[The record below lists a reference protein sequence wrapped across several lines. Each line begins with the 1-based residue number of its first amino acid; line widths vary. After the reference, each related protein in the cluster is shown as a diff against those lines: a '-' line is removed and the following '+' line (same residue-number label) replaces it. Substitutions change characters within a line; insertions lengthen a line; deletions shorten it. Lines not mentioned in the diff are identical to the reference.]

1 MGRRAPAPHA
11 MKVKLSIAAGFA
23 ISALLLWLALRNV
36 PLDNLADAYARVSAW
51 YLLPAALVTV
61 TELLLRGAKW
71 RLLLLPASPGVR
83 VFDAFR
89 LQAAGL
95 ALNNVLPLRLGELA
109 RASFA
114 AREFKVPLLTV
125 LATILVERLLDVV
138 VLVMMFAAAAAFG
151 GLSGGLLEY
160 RNYLWTLVAA
170 LAAGLTAL
178 IFADELVSHA
188 WFSGFF
194 ARFPRL
200 RSLFEK
206 VAMGVKGF
214 HSFRSGAAILGLATL
229 QWLTN
234 ALNMWLLALAFGLGG
249 VVTIFRSIAL
259 LFSGAIAASIP
270 AAPGFFGNFELM
282 LTKVMKGWGIEE
294 TVGFAYASFVH
305 VAGYIVVTL
314 LGVFFIYRM
323 GQSLGKVWG
332 EFSAAAKKEQA

>member
-1 MGRRAPAPHA
+1 
-11 MKVKLSIAAGFA
+11 MKAKLSILAGFLV
-23 ISALLLWLALRNV
+23 SAALLWLALRNV
-36 PLDNLADAYARVSAW
+36 PLDNLAGAYARVNPW
-51 YLLPAALVTV
+51 YLLPGALVTV
-61 TELLLRGAKW
+61 FELFLRGAKW
-71 RLLLLPASPGVR
+71 RLLLLPVNPSIRA
-83 VFDAFR
+83 FDAFR

-114 AREFKVPLLTV
+114 ASEFKVPLLTV

-138 VLVMMFAAAAAFG
+138 VLVMMFAAAAALG

-160 RNYLWTLVAA
+160 RSLLWSLVAV
-170 LAAGLTAL
+170 LAAGLSAL

-206 VAMGVKGF
+206 VAMGIKGF
-214 HSFRSGAAILGLATL
+214 HTFRGGAAILGLAAL

-249 VVTIFRSIAL
+249 VVTYFRSIAL

-282 LTKVMKGWGIEE
+282 LTKVMKGWGLEE
-294 TVGFAYASFVH
+294 TVGFAYASFLH
-305 VAGYIVVTL
+305 VAGYIIVTL

-332 EFSAAAKKEQA
+332 EFSSSGKKEAA